1 MTSNTTK
8 RTCIV
13 LDYGWII
20 EGKVVERGE
29 IIRLEDASVVR
40 RWSNGRGIGAIAD
53 PTHKDEYTLDPIGD
67 VGVYARRVLFEIPLR
82 W

>member
-1 MTSNTTK
+1 MGGHV
-8 RTCIV
+8 CVV

-20 EGKVVERGE
+20 EGMVTGRDGGE
-29 IIRLEDASVVR
+29 LRMEDASVVR

-53 PTHKDEYTLDPIGD
+53 PAHKDEYTLDPIGD
-67 VGVYARRVLFEIPLR
+67 VRVRDSRVLFEIPLR